1 MQTMHLLPNRKQQR
15 RRRHTLQ
22 SCWRQAVVCTEYVS
36 PLPVHYLPSLIYL
49 ILTSTVSGGG
59 GWGLKQGLLSLDP
72 QMSHPAA
79 ASLSSVE
86 SGSDSSQSHRNKIL
100 GEERRDEEMDDE
112 AMLSFIRSF
121 KNETLVGR
129 QVSEAEAAAG
139 EASEESGVDGVAMPG
154 AYVQFFVA
162 PLQEQTVPKD
172 VTSNADAGPEAWSIA
187 LGAQAGYDGNPPIL
201 DNSATASEGKVAL
214 IHNHFGAVSNHGI
227 FLSAVAR
234 GRVESS
240 ENSGAPSTRTKL
252 DAPNAYVWGSMHPR

>member
-1 MQTMHLLPNRKQQR
+1 M
-15 RRRHTLQ
+15 
-22 SCWRQAVVCTEYVS
+22 
-36 PLPVHYLPSLIYL
+36 
-49 ILTSTVSGGG
+49 SGGG

-86 SGSDSSQSHRNKIL
+86 SSSDSSSSQSHKIL

-162 PLQEQTVPKD
+162 PLQKAQTVTVPKEA
-172 VTSNADAGPEAWSIA
+172 VADAGPETWSIA
-187 LGAQAGYDGNPPIL
+187 LGAQAGYDGSPPIL
-201 DNSATASEGKVAL
+201 DNRAASEGEIAL

-234 GRVESS
+234 GRSESS
-240 ENSGAPSTRTKL
+240 ESSVAPSTRTKL